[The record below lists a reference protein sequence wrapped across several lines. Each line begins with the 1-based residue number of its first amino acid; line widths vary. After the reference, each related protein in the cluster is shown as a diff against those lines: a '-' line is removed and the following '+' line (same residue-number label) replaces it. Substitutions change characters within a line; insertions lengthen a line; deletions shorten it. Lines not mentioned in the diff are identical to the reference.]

1 LYRAIADQLKDS
13 NYNNY
18 NHMRLLAANYMRTY
32 REEFEPFLGLDESN
46 TNDDYEAYCNK
57 VESSVLAEWGGQ
69 LEIRALSCALNK
81 KILIYDAQAPVLT
94 ISNNDNND
102 DDIIRLTY
110 HRHYFSLG
118 EHYNS
123 VVSINDDD
131 DS

>member
-1 LYRAIADQLKDS
+1 MWIIL
-13 NYNNY
+13 
-18 NHMRLLAANYMRTY
+18 
-32 REEFEPFLGLDESN
+32 
-46 TNDDYEAYCNK
+46 
-57 VESSVLAEWGGQ
+57 EWGGQ

-94 ISNNDNND
+94 ISNNDNNNND

-123 VVSINDDD
+123 VVSVNDSD

>member
-1 LYRAIADQLKDS
+1 
-13 NYNNY
+13 
-18 NHMRLLAANYMRTY
+18 MRLLAANYMRTY

-46 TNDDYEAYCNK
+46 SIEEYEIYCNK

-69 LEIRALSCALNK
+69 LEIRALACALNK

-94 ISNNDNND
+94 ISSNSND
-102 DDIIRLTY
+102 DNKDGIIILTY

-123 VVSINDDD
+123 VVNINDDD
-131 DS
+131 DK

>member
-1 LYRAIADQLKDS
+1 
-13 NYNNY
+13 
-18 NHMRLLAANYMRTY
+18 MRLLAANYMRTY

-123 VVSINDDD
+123 VVSINDDS